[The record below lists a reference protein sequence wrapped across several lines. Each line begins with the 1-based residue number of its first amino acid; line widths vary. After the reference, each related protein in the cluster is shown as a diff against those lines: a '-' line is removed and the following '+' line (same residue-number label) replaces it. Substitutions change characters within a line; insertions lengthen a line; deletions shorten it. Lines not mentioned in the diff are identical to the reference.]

1 MKLET
6 EELKKYEFTG
16 EENTYNGNTV
26 RRIRAIRDFGNI
38 KAGDLGGWL
47 EKEENLSLTEAIAG
61 SRIMLQSGEM
71 RVYSMMLWFPE
82 MLPYTDVP

>member
-1 MKLET
+1 MELET
-6 EELKKYEFTG
+6 EELKYEFTG
-16 EENTYNGNTV
+16 EESTYNGNTV

-47 EKEENLSLTEAIAG
+47 EKEENLSHRGNCWVADNATV
-61 SRIMLQSGEM
+61 REM

>member
-47 EKEENLSLTEAIAG
+47 EKEENPSHRGNCWVAAN
-61 SRIMLQSGEM
+61 
-71 RVYSMMLWFPE
+71 
-82 MLPYTDVP
+82 DVP

>member
-1 MKLET
+1 MELET
-6 EELKKYEFTG
+6 EELKYEFTG
-16 EENTYNGNTV
+16 EESTYNGNTV

-38 KAGDLGGWL
+38 KPVILVAGS
-47 EKEENLSLTEAIAG
+47 KKKRISRTEAIAG